1 MNCMQKDFK
10 GVVHPKNVIMS
21 SHTHPLVVSNL
32 YEFISSA
39 ERKRRYFKI
48 YMGNQ
53 TVDGPHW
60 HLVGGKYT
68 LEVNGAHQLLLTFF

>member
-32 YEFISSA
+32 EDENCDLLTLKLF
-39 ERKRRYFKI
+39 
-48 YMGNQ
+48 Q
-53 TVDGPHW
+53 TCMN
-60 HLVGGKYT
+60 LF
-68 LEVNGAHQLLLTFF
+68 LLLNAKEDILKYIWVTKQLMDPIDI